1 MLLALLPAALAQA
14 PGPTAGL
21 AGGMQIMTETNPV
34 LGGGQ
39 ATVRVGATVVSA
51 FDLEAEVGRLEGATR
66 DLGFG
71 YWTLSPRLN
80 ALVHLTPDSRADLFF
95 TFGGG
100 MQYVEVRRPS
110 RADQP
115 DDRDRALYR
124 NPSWDWVAVAGPGL
138 TLHLAGPVHLRTD
151 VRWYGTFGADATN
164 ARPDTFSQLEWTAGL
179 DFRAEAPADRDQDG
193 IPNRDDACRDEP
205 EDRDGFE
212 DSDGC
217 PDGDNDGD
225 GVMDGIDR
233 CPDDR
238 EDRDGFQD
246 RDGCPDPDNDQD
258 GIADVRDS
266 CPEDPEDRDR
276 FQDKDGCPEPDND
289 DDGILDARDR
299 CPGEAEDRDGF
310 ADRDGCP
317 ERDNDLD
324 GFADGV
330 DTCPDEPET
339 ANGFQDSDGCP
350 DEVPREVKRF
360 TGVIRGITFE
370 TRSDTIRPS
379 SEFTLQEALS
389 VLEEYPDVRLEV
401 EGHTDDVGDDAF
413 NLELSDRRAHAVVR
427 WFVEH
432 GVDPVRLQARGY
444 GETRPLAE
452 NDSDAGRAENRR
464 VEFRLLQAERPPVE
478 PEFPTPEEVRPT
490 PVPNALGI
498 IEVPSTPMDFDEE
511 PTRSPDVPGKDV
523 EPGEE
528 DEAPPP
534 RRRPSYP

>member
-1 MLLALLPAALAQA
+1 MLLALLPTVLAQS
-14 PGPTAGL
+14 PGPTLGVG
-21 AGGMQIMTETNPV
+21 GGMQVTTEANP
-34 LGGGQ
+34 LRGGGE
-39 ATVRVGATVVSA
+39 ATVRAGVVVVSPL
-51 FDLEAEVGRLEGATR
+51 DLEAEVGRVESTTR

-71 YWTLSPRLN
+71 YVAWTPRLN
-80 ALVHLTPDSRADLFF
+80 ALVHLTPDSRADLFVA
-95 TFGGG
+95 FGGG
-100 MQYVEVRRPS
+100 IQYVNVRRPS
-110 RADQP
+110 QADRP
-115 DDRDRALYR
+115 DMNDRALFR
-124 NPSWDWVAVAGPGL
+124 NPSWDKVLAVGPGL
-138 TLHLAGPVHLRTD
+138 TLQLVGWMHLRTD
-151 VRWYGTFGADATN
+151 VRWVGTFGADATN

-179 DFRAEAPADRDQDG
+179 DFRPEAPADRDQDG
-193 IPNRDDACRDEP
+193 IPNRDDSCRDAP

-225 GVMDGIDR
+225 GVMDGVDR

-238 EDRDGFQD
+238 EDRDGFSD
-246 RDGCPDPDNDQD
+246 RDGCPDPDNDAD
-258 GIADVRDS
+258 GIVDDRDR
-266 CPEDPEDRDR
+266 CPDEAEDRDR

-289 DDGILDARDR
+289 DDGILDAKDR
-299 CPGEAEDRDGF
+299 CPVDAEDRDGF

-324 GFADGV
+324 GLVDGE

-339 ANGFQDSDGCP
+339 ANGFQDADGCP

-370 TRSDTIRPS
+370 TRSDTIRVS

-389 VLEEYPDVRLEV
+389 VLEEYGDVRLGI

-413 NLELSDRRAHAVVR
+413 NLDLSDRRAHAVAR

-444 GETRPLAE
+444 GETRPLAD

-464 VEFRLLQAERPPVE
+464 VEFRLLQEERPPVE
-478 PEFPTPEEVRPT
+478 PEFPAPEEVRPA

-498 IEVPSTPMDFDEE
+498 IEVPSTPMDLDEE
-511 PTRSPDVPGKDV
+511 PTRSPDVPGRDV

-534 RRRPSYP
+534 RRRPTYP

>member
-115 DDRDRALYR
+115 DERDRALYR

-299 CPGEAEDRDGF
+299 CPVEAEDRDGF

-452 NDSDAGRAENRR
+452 NASDAGRAENRR